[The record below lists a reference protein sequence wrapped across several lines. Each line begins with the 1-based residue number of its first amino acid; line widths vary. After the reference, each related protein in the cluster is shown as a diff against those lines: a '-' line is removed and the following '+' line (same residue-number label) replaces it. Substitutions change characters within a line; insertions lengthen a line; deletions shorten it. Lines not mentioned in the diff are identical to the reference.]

1 MLSRSRALLESR
13 TGTGLQPDVL
23 KFPYFVVPA
32 KAGIQCGPRPPRR
45 SKTKSLDSRLRGN
58 NGWVC

>member
-1 MLSRSRALLESR
+1 MLSHGRALPESR

-23 KFPYFVVPA
+23 KICYFVVPA
-32 KAGIQCGPRPPRR
+32 KAGIHCR

-58 NGWVC
+58 DEWVC